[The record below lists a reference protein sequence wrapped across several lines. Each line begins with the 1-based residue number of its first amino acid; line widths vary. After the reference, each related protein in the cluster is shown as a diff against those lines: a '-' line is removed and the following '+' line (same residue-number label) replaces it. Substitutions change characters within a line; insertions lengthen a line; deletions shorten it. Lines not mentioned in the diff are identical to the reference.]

1 MITKLT
7 SYLAIYFKY
16 IIVAVVS
23 FLLGYGCYAIFHTP
37 TTNTESQVTTEANK
51 NARESSKPVE
61 VHEISRVTLKEKQ
74 KESDPDLVVD
84 NRYIAEIHGQ
94 TFEIPKSPSV
104 PHKDYKGTTTEITSD
119 INMTPVVRKL
129 ADLEYK
135 RNWEV
140 STGLGRSHDGH
151 LYVPIGIQRN
161 YNYDRAI
168 EVSVGISK
176 DHVENFQ
183 VVHKWKFQLAAI
195 YLSLCVYIYV
205 SLSGAKRSN
214 EQTLTKIL

>member
-1 MITKLT
+1 MITTIIK
-7 SYLAIYFKY
+7 YLKY

-23 FLLGYGCYAIFHTP
+23 FLLGYGCYAILHTT
-37 TTNTESQVTTEANK
+37 TTNSEMDVPTARSSSTEANK
-51 NARESSKPVE
+51 EPVE

-74 KESDPDLVVD
+74 KTSDPDLVVD
-84 NRYIAEIHGQ
+84 NRYIAEINGQ
-94 TFEIPKSPSV
+94 TFEIPKESQKVSKETP
-104 PHKDYKGTTTEITSD
+104 KGLQTKVTSD
-119 INMTPVVRKL
+119 IDMTPVVKKM

-151 LYVPIGIQRN
+151 FYVPIGLQRN

-168 EVSVGISK
+168 EVSIGLSK

-183 VVHKWKFQLAAI
+183 VVHKWKF
-195 YLSLCVYIYV
+195 
-205 SLSGAKRSN
+205 
-214 EQTLTKIL
+214 

>member
-1 MITKLT
+1 MLTTITN
-7 SYLAIYFKY
+7 YLKY

-23 FLLGYGCYAIFHTP
+23 FLLGYSCYAIFHSP
-37 TTNTESQVTTEANK
+37 TTDSTLETTTEAN
-51 NARESSKPVE
+51 REPVE
-61 VHEISRVTLKEKQ
+61 IHEISRVTLKEKQ

-94 TFEIPKSPSV
+94 TFEIPKTTGAVS
-104 PHKDYKGTTTEITSD
+104 KDSKGLQIKVTSD
-119 INMTPVVRKL
+119 INMTPVVRKW

-151 LYVPIGIQRN
+151 FYVPIGIQRN

-168 EVSVGISK
+168 EVSIGLSK

-183 VVHKWKFQLAAI
+183 VVHKWKF
-195 YLSLCVYIYV
+195 
-205 SLSGAKRSN
+205 
-214 EQTLTKIL
+214 

>member
-1 MITKLT
+1 MITKIT
-7 SYLAIYFKY
+7 SYLANYTKC

-37 TTNTESQVTTEANK
+37 TTDSTLDTTTEAH
-51 NARESSKPVE
+51 EEPVE
-61 VHEISRVTLKEKQ
+61 VHEISRVTLKEKR

-84 NRYIAEIHGQ
+84 NRYIAEINGQ
-94 TFEIPKSPSV
+94 TFEIPKTTGAVS
-104 PHKDYKGTTTEITSD
+104 KDSKGLQTNITSD
-119 INMTPVVRKL
+119 INMTPVVRKW

-151 LYVPIGIQRN
+151 FYVPIGLQRN

-183 VVHKWKFQLAAI
+183 VVHKWKF
-195 YLSLCVYIYV
+195 
-205 SLSGAKRSN
+205 
-214 EQTLTKIL
+214 

>member
-1 MITKLT
+1 MLTTITN
-7 SYLAIYFKY
+7 YLKY
-16 IIVAVVS
+16 IIVAMVS
-23 FLLGYGCYAIFHTP
+23 FLLGYGCYAILHT
-37 TTNTESQVTTEANK
+37 TTTDSVSDVTTEAN
-51 NARESSKPVE
+51 REPVE

-74 KESDPDLVVD
+74 KTSDPDLVVD

-94 TFEIPKSPSV
+94 TFEIPKTTGAVS
-104 PHKDYKGTTTEITSD
+104 KGSKGLQTKVTSD
-119 INMTPVVRKL
+119 INMTPVVKKL

-151 LYVPIGIQRN
+151 FYVPIGLQRN

-168 EVSVGISK
+168 EVSVGVSK

-183 VVHKWKFQLAAI
+183 VVHKWKF
-195 YLSLCVYIYV
+195 
-205 SLSGAKRSN
+205 
-214 EQTLTKIL
+214 

>member
-7 SYLAIYFKY
+7 SYLANYLKY

-23 FLLGYGCYAIFHTP
+23 FLLGYGCYAILHT
-37 TTNTESQVTTEANK
+37 TTNTESQVTTEANR

-74 KESDPDLVVD
+74 KTSDPDLVVD
-84 NRYIAEIHGQ
+84 NRYIAEINGQ
-94 TFEIPKSPSV
+94 TFEIPKTSGAVS
-104 PHKDYKGTTTEITSD
+104 KDSKGYPNGSKGLQTKVTSD
-119 INMTPVVRKL
+119 INMTPVVKKL

-151 LYVPIGIQRN
+151 FYVPIGLQRN

-168 EVSVGISK
+168 EVSVGVSK

-183 VVHKWKFQLAAI
+183 VVHKWKF
-195 YLSLCVYIYV
+195 
-205 SLSGAKRSN
+205 
-214 EQTLTKIL
+214 

>member
-1 MITKLT
+1 MITKVT
-7 SYLAIYFKY
+7 TIARMFPAIFKY

-23 FLLGYGCYAIFHTP
+23 FLLGYGCYAIFHST
-37 TTNTESQVTTEANK
+37 TTNSESKV
-51 NARESSKPVE
+51 ESSSKDSIGTE
-61 VHEISRVTLKEKQ
+61 VLHETNHVTLKEKQ
-74 KESDPDLVVD
+74 RNTDPDLVVD

-104 PHKDYKGTTTEITSD
+104 THKDSKGTTTEITSD
-119 INMTPVVRKL
+119 INMTPVVKKM

-151 LYVPIGIQRN
+151 FYVPIGLQRN

-168 EVSVGISK
+168 EVSIGLSK

-183 VVHKWKFQLAAI
+183 VVHKWKF
-195 YLSLCVYIYV
+195 
-205 SLSGAKRSN
+205 
-214 EQTLTKIL
+214 

>member
-1 MITKLT
+1 MITKIT
-7 SYLAIYFKY
+7 SYLANYTKY

-23 FLLGYGCYAIFHTP
+23 FLLGYGCYAIFHSP
-37 TTNTESQVTTEANK
+37 TTDSTLETTTEVHE

-61 VHEISRVTLKEKQ
+61 IHEISRVTLKEKQ

-104 PHKDYKGTTTEITSD
+104 THDGSKGLQTNITSD
-119 INMTPVVRKL
+119 INMTPVVRKW

-151 LYVPIGIQRN
+151 FYVPIGLQRN

-168 EVSVGISK
+168 EVSVGVSK

-183 VVHKWKFQLAAI
+183 VVHKWKL
-195 YLSLCVYIYV
+195 
-205 SLSGAKRSN
+205 
-214 EQTLTKIL
+214 

>member
-1 MITKLT
+1 MLTTITNYIK
-7 SYLAIYFKY
+7 YIKY

-23 FLLGYGCYAIFHTP
+23 FLLGYGCYAIFNSTA
-37 TTNTESQVTTEANK
+37 TTNSESK
-51 NARESSKPVE
+51 VE
-61 VHEISRVTLKEKQ
+61 GNTKDTAVIHETNHITLKEKQ
-74 KESDPDLVVD
+74 RDTDPDLVVN

-94 TFEIPKSPSV
+94 TFEIPKSGAVSNGLQ
-104 PHKDYKGTTTEITSD
+104 KGSKGLQTTITSD
-119 INMTPVVRKL
+119 INMTPVVRKM

-151 LYVPIGIQRN
+151 FYVPIGLQRN

-168 EVSVGISK
+168 EVSIGLSK

-183 VVHKWKFQLAAI
+183 VVHKWKF
-195 YLSLCVYIYV
+195 
-205 SLSGAKRSN
+205 
-214 EQTLTKIL
+214 

>member
-7 SYLAIYFKY
+7 NYLAIIKY

-37 TTNTESQVTTEANK
+37 TTNSVPNTLEESKEAPTEIH
-51 NARESSKPVE
+51 E
-61 VHEISRVTLKEKQ
+61 VSRVTLKEKQ
-74 KESDPDLVVD
+74 KTSDPDLVVD

-94 TFEIPKSPSV
+94 TYEIPKTTGAVS
-104 PHKDYKGTTTEITSD
+104 KDSKGLQTKVTSD
-119 INMTPVVRKL
+119 INMTPVVRKW

-151 LYVPIGIQRN
+151 FYVPIGLQRN

-168 EVSVGISK
+168 EVSVGVSK
-176 DHVENFQ
+176 DHIENFQ
-183 VVHKWKFQLAAI
+183 VVHKWKF
-195 YLSLCVYIYV
+195 
-205 SLSGAKRSN
+205 
-214 EQTLTKIL
+214 

>member
-1 MITKLT
+1 MLTTITN
-7 SYLAIYFKY
+7 YFKY

-23 FLLGYGCYAIFHTP
+23 FLLGYGCYAILHS
-37 TTNTESQVTTEANK
+37 TTTDSVSK
-51 NARESSKPVE
+51 VESSKDSIGTE
-61 VHEISRVTLKEKQ
+61 VLHETNHVTLKEKQ
-74 KESDPDLVVD
+74 AMTDPDLVVN
-84 NRYIAEIHGQ
+84 NRYIAEINGQ
-94 TFEIPKSPSV
+94 TFEIPKRTGQVSLRNS
-104 PHKDYKGTTTEITSD
+104 KDSKGDSLGLQTKVTSD
-119 INMTPVVRKL
+119 IDMTPVVKKM

-151 LYVPIGIQRN
+151 FYVPIGLQRN

-183 VVHKWKFQLAAI
+183 VLHKWKF
-195 YLSLCVYIYV
+195 
-205 SLSGAKRSN
+205 
-214 EQTLTKIL
+214 

>member
-1 MITKLT
+1 MITTIIK
-7 SYLAIYFKY
+7 YLKY

-23 FLLGYGCYAIFHTP
+23 FLLGYGCYVIFHSTTTT
-37 TTNTESQVTTEANK
+37 TTNSESKV
-51 NARESSKPVE
+51 ESSSKDSIGTE
-61 VHEISRVTLKEKQ
+61 VLHETNTIQIKEKQ
-74 KESDPDLVVD
+74 RNTDPDLVVD

-104 PHKDYKGTTTEITSD
+104 THKDSKGTTTEITSD
-119 INMTPVVRKL
+119 INMTPVVKKM

-151 LYVPIGIQRN
+151 FYAPIGLQRN

-168 EVSVGISK
+168 EVSIGLSK

-183 VVHKWKFQLAAI
+183 VVHKWKF
-195 YLSLCVYIYV
+195 
-205 SLSGAKRSN
+205 
-214 EQTLTKIL
+214 

>member
-1 MITKLT
+1 MLT
-7 SYLAIYFKY
+7 NYFKY

-23 FLLGYGCYAIFHTP
+23 FLLGYGCYAIFHSP
-37 TTNTESQVTTEANK
+37 TTDSTLDTTTAANK
-51 NARESSKPVE
+51 EPVE

-94 TFEIPKSPSV
+94 TFEIPKTARSSSTPKGV
-104 PHKDYKGTTTEITSD
+104 GKDSKGTTMEITSD
-119 INMTPVVRKL
+119 INMTPIVRKW

-140 STGLGRSHDGH
+140 SAGLGRSHDGH
-151 LYVPIGIQRN
+151 FYVPIGLQRN

-183 VVHKWKFQLAAI
+183 VVHKWKF
-195 YLSLCVYIYV
+195 
-205 SLSGAKRSN
+205 
-214 EQTLTKIL
+214 

>member
-1 MITKLT
+1 MLTTITN
-7 SYLAIYFKY
+7 YLKY

-23 FLLGYGCYAIFHTP
+23 FLLGYGCYAILHS
-37 TTNTESQVTTEANK
+37 TTTDSVPKVESPSDSEETEVIHETHYVT
-51 NARESSKPVE
+51 
-61 VHEISRVTLKEKQ
+61 IKEKQ
-74 KESDPDLVVD
+74 RNTDPDLVVD

-94 TFEIPKSPSV
+94 TFEIPKETKKES
-104 PHKDYKGTTTEITSD
+104 KGLQTKVTSD
-119 INMTPVVRKL
+119 INMTPVVRKW

-140 STGLGRSHDGH
+140 SAGLGRSHDGH
-151 LYVPIGIQRN
+151 FYVPIGIQRN

-183 VVHKWKFQLAAI
+183 VVHKWKF
-195 YLSLCVYIYV
+195 
-205 SLSGAKRSN
+205 
-214 EQTLTKIL
+214 

>member
-1 MITKLT
+1 MLTTITNYT
-7 SYLAIYFKY
+7 KY

-37 TTNTESQVTTEANK
+37 TTDSTLDTTTEANK

-74 KESDPDLVVD
+74 KTSDPDLVVD

-94 TFEIPKSPSV
+94 TFEIPKSSSV
-104 PHKDYKGTTTEITSD
+104 THDGSKGLQTNITSD
-119 INMTPVVRKL
+119 INMTPVVRKW

-151 LYVPIGIQRN
+151 FYVPIGLQRN

-168 EVSVGISK
+168 EVSVGVSK

-183 VVHKWKFQLAAI
+183 VVHKWKF
-195 YLSLCVYIYV
+195 
-205 SLSGAKRSN
+205 
-214 EQTLTKIL
+214 

>member
-1 MITKLT
+1 MLTTITN
-7 SYLAIYFKY
+7 YIKY

-23 FLLGYGCYAIFHTP
+23 FLLGYGCYAIFNSTA
-37 TTNTESQVTTEANK
+37 TTNSESKV
-51 NARESSKPVE
+51 ESSTKDSEDTAVI
-61 VHEISRVTLKEKQ
+61 HETNHITLKEKQ
-74 KESDPDLVVD
+74 RDTDPDLVVD
-84 NRYIAEIHGQ
+84 NRYIAEINGQ

-104 PHKDYKGTTTEITSD
+104 THEGSKGFQTTITSD
-119 INMTPVVRKL
+119 INMTPVVRKW

-151 LYVPIGIQRN
+151 FYVPIGLQRN

-168 EVSVGISK
+168 EVSIGLSK

-183 VVHKWKFQLAAI
+183 VVHKWKF
-195 YLSLCVYIYV
+195 
-205 SLSGAKRSN
+205 
-214 EQTLTKIL
+214 

>member
-1 MITKLT
+1 MSSDRNLNSSYILATIYLYKGNNAMITKISTIL
-7 SYLAIYFKY
+7 KY

-23 FLLGYGCYAIFHTP
+23 FLLGYGCYAILHTT
-37 TTNTESQVTTEANK
+37 TTNSEMDVPTEANK
-51 NARESSKPVE
+51 EPVE

-74 KESDPDLVVD
+74 KTSDPDLVVD
-84 NRYIAEIHGQ
+84 NRYIAEINGQ

-104 PHKDYKGTTTEITSD
+104 THKDSKGLQTKVTSD
-119 INMTPVVRKL
+119 INMTPVVKKM

-151 LYVPIGIQRN
+151 FYVPIGLQRN

-168 EVSVGISK
+168 EVSIGLSK

-183 VVHKWKFQLAAI
+183 VVHKWKF
-195 YLSLCVYIYV
+195 
-205 SLSGAKRSN
+205 
-214 EQTLTKIL
+214 

>member
-23 FLLGYGCYAIFHTP
+23 VLLGYGCYAIFHTT
-37 TTNTESQVTTEANK
+37 TTNTESQVTTEAN
-51 NARESSKPVE
+51 REPVE

-74 KESDPDLVVD
+74 KTSDPDLVVD

-104 PHKDYKGTTTEITSD
+104 THKDSKGLQTNITSD
-119 INMTPVVRKL
+119 INMTPVVRKW

-151 LYVPIGIQRN
+151 VYVPIGIQRN

-168 EVSVGISK
+168 EVSIGVSK
-176 DHVENFQ
+176 DHVENIQ
-183 VVHKWKFQLAAI
+183 VVHKWKF
-195 YLSLCVYIYV
+195 
-205 SLSGAKRSN
+205 
-214 EQTLTKIL
+214 

>member
-1 MITKLT
+1 MITKIT
-7 SYLAIYFKY
+7 SYLANYTKY

-37 TTNTESQVTTEANK
+37 TTDSTLETTTEAN
-51 NARESSKPVE
+51 REPVE
-61 VHEISRVTLKEKQ
+61 IHEISRVTLKEKQ

-84 NRYIAEIHGQ
+84 NRYIAEINGH

-104 PHKDYKGTTTEITSD
+104 THDGSKGLQTKVTSD
-119 INMTPVVRKL
+119 INMTPVVRKW

-151 LYVPIGIQRN
+151 LYVPIGLQRN

-183 VVHKWKFQLAAI
+183 VVHKWKF
-195 YLSLCVYIYV
+195 
-205 SLSGAKRSN
+205 
-214 EQTLTKIL
+214 

>member
-1 MITKLT
+1 MITKIT
-7 SYLAIYFKY
+7 SYLANYTKY

-37 TTNTESQVTTEANK
+37 TTDSTLDTTTEENK
-51 NARESSKPVE
+51 NDRESSNPVE
-61 VHEISRVTLKEKQ
+61 IHEISRVTLKEKQ
-74 KESDPDLVVD
+74 KTSDPDLVVD

-94 TFEIPKSPSV
+94 TFEIPKTTGAVS
-104 PHKDYKGTTTEITSD
+104 KDSKGYPNGSKGLQTNITSD
-119 INMTPVVRKL
+119 INMTPVVRKW

-151 LYVPIGIQRN
+151 FYVPIGLQRN

-168 EVSVGISK
+168 EVSVGVSK

-183 VVHKWKFQLAAI
+183 VVHKWKF
-195 YLSLCVYIYV
+195 
-205 SLSGAKRSN
+205 
-214 EQTLTKIL
+214 